1 MSISNF
7 GVTVVVGVGPQGP
20 AGPTGPAG
28 PGVAAGGTTGQT
40 LVKASNADYDTEW
53 SSAGSGSV
61 QSVSVVTAN
70 GVSGTV
76 ATPTTTPAITLTLG
90 AITPSSVASSG
101 AVTGSNLTGTNTGDQ
116 LTFKTIAVT
125 GQPDIIADSI
135 TDTLNIAAGANI
147 TITTDASTDTLT
159 ISGSASTPPGGSDTQ
174 VQFNDGGSFGG
185 DAGFTYNKTTD
196 TATIGNLALTNAL
209 PVSHGGTGA
218 TSQAGARTNLG
229 LGTASVLDSS
239 TDGTLSANSDSLLPT
254 QKAVKTYVDN
264 AVTGLLDLKGS
275 TDCSTNPNYPAAL
288 KCDAYVVSVAGKIG
302 GASGI
307 TVEPGDVYFALADNA
322 GGTQASVGTSWDVLQ
337 YNLSGVLLAA
347 NNLSDVQ
354 SASSARTNL
363 GLAIG
368 TNVQAYDATLQAL
381 SSYNTNGILTQTAP
395 ETFAGR
401 TLTGTSARVSV
412 TNGNGVSGN
421 PTVDIDSGYVGQT
434 SITTLG
440 TIATGVW
447 NGTAVPVTNG
457 GTGATSAATAFSNL
471 GGGAIGKL
479 ASLYGGIVITIG
491 DGINPIPAG
500 VTISDPWIT
509 NSCTI
514 TSWTIAADQPGS
526 IVLDVWKS
534 SYASYPP
541 VVGGSITGSQKPTL
555 SSAIKNQNLNP
566 NTWTTTLS
574 QGDSITVKVDSAS
587 TVTRVVL
594 VLQTTRTT

>member
-28 PGVAAGGTTGQT
+28 PGVAPGGTTGQT

-53 SSAGSGSV
+53 SSAGSGTVTSISV
-61 QSVSVVTAN
+61 TTAN

-76 ATPTTTPAITLTLG
+76 ATPTTTPAITLSLG

-101 AVTGSNLTGTNTGDQ
+101 AVTGSNLTGVNTGDQ
-116 LTFKTIAVT
+116 LTFKTIAVS
-125 GQPDIIADSI
+125 GQPDIVAEST

-147 TITTDASTDTLT
+147 TITTDASTDTVT
-159 ISGSASTPPGGSDTQ
+159 ISGSASTPPGGLNTQ

-288 KCDAYVVSVAGKIG
+288 KGDAYVVSVAGKIG

-395 ETFAGR
+395 DTFAGR

-479 ASLYGGIVITIG
+479 ASLFGGIVVTIG

-509 NSCTI
+509 NACTI
-514 TSWTIAADQPGS
+514 TSWTIAADQVGS

>member
-61 QSVSVVTAN
+61 QSVSVFTAN